1 MSQKVE
7 NPYIRQRRD
16 SGFYECSVGLAQFDG
31 TGTRKGLAGEFA
43 GHVRV
48 KHRKEPDLK
57 SAALLTVAGRS
68 KTPIK

>member
-1 MSQKVE
+1 VSQKVE

-16 SGFYECSVGLAQFDG
+16 SGFYECSVCLAQFDG
-31 TGTRKGLAGEFA
+31 PGTRNGLASEFA

-57 SAALLTVAGRS
+57 SATRLTILGRS
-68 KTPIK
+68 KTPTK